1 MIMLSSKFF
10 KGLKSTATISKRKS
24 RSRPQGNLR
33 KETVNFAKTASV
45 NARLKAQEL
54 IRKQKSIYREE

>member
-1 MIMLSSKFF
+1 MLSSKFF

-24 RSRPQGNLR
+24 RSRPQSNLR
-33 KETVNFAKTASV
+33 KETVNFAKTASI